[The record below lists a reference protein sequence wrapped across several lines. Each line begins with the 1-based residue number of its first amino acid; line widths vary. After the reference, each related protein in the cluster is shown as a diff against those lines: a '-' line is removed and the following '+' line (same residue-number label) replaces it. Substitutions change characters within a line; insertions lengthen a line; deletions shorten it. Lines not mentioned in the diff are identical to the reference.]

1 MKEKQEQGRNVR
13 IDMILAILAVGMVFA
28 SITSAIAG
36 HENAA
41 QRIVDRAQIT
51 LSDFIHSPKNVS
63 LRVNLDQAKGVLI
76 FPEVLRGGLIF
87 GGSGGTGVLLVR
99 DESTGN
105 WSYPAFFTIGSISL
119 GLQIGGEASGV
130 VMLAMNQE
138 AIDSMF
144 FTSYTIGGHDS
155 ISLGPMGAGG
165 ERSRY
170 LPDLVGRFIS
180 YAKSR
185 GLYAGLDFTGSII
198 SERTS
203 LGKAYYCKDVTLA
216 EIVLMNAVSNKG
228 ADNLRETLKKTLGA
242 S

>member
-1 MKEKQEQGRNVR
+1 MNAR
-13 IDMILAILAVGMVFA
+13 IDLILAILAVGMVFA
-28 SITSAIAG
+28 SITSATAG

-41 QRIVDRAQIT
+41 QRVVDRAQAT
-51 LSDFIHSPKNVS
+51 LSDFIHNPKNAS
-63 LRVNLDQAKGVLI
+63 LRTNLGHAKGVLI
-76 FPEVLRGGLIF
+76 FPEVLQGGLIF

-99 DESTGN
+99 DEGTGN

-144 FTSYTIGGHDS
+144 FTSYTVGGNGS
-155 ISLGPMGAGG
+155 IALGPMGAGV

-203 LGKAYYCKDVTLA
+203 LEKKYYGKDVTLA
-216 EIVLMNAVSNKG
+216 EIILMNAVSNEG
-228 ADNLRETLKKTLGA
+228 AAGLVQVLKKTIA
-242 S
+242 R